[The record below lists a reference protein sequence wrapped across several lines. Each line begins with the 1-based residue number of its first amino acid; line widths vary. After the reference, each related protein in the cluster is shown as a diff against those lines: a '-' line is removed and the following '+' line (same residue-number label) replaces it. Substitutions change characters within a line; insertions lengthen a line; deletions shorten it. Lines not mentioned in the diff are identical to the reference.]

1 MATGQ
6 RKKKLWAIKRAENA
20 AKREAEIE
28 ANTAK
33 KRPKK
38 QFTELRPRDS
48 KYVITD
54 AMQRTASAPSATAPV
69 RSPICKSK
77 TKEVTPEWAAR
88 EEAARLE
95 IQRKK
100 GRLAPL
106 YNKGGY
112 QYIDP
117 DAPAE
122 IIKNLGKKV

>member
-20 AKREAEIE
+20 AKRAAEIE

-69 RSPICKSK
+69 RSPICKR
-77 TKEVTPEWAAR
+77 KEVTPEWAAR
-88 EEAARLE
+88 EEAARKE
-95 IQRKK
+95 IDRKK
-100 GRLAPL
+100 KMVAPL
-106 YNKGGY
+106 YNKAGLS
-112 QYIDP
+112 YIG